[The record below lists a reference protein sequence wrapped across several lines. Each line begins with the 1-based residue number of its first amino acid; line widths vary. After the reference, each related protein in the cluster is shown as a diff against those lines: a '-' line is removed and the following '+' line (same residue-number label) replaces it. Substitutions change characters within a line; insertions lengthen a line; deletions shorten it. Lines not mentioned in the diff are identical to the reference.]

1 MKKPKPKKLIGT
13 EENVSLLHSLQE
25 RLGTSFRILDTDGK
39 EVLAMGISPYGD
51 TTSDVQIEN
60 EVYVHVEYFKKDQIV
75 FNMVDAL
82 IQKEYSIKNILNE
95 TLEKYKEINFI
106 YNFSEKISSCLEINE
121 IGDLVVDE
129 ATKLFSCTNVSLFIK
144 DEENEYFHILSSTA
158 QNSHISKMGPG
169 KGIAGYVFN
178 SGISEIIDDV
188 QSDPRFKTGDSN
200 PSSMMCVPLKTS
212 NKTMGVITV
221 STKENH
227 NYTSGDLKLLTSLG
241 LEAAVALQNT
251 YLQQNKIKEEL
262 IKNNLGRFV
271 SPQVLENILNAKG
284 ELSLSS
290 EKRKVALLFSDIRNF
305 TGFCEILSPEEI
317 VSYLN
322 EYFTEMVNVIF
333 SHNGSI
339 DKFVGDAIFAL
350 FGAPN
355 HVLETEKKAVEAA
368 IEMQITLK
376 NIKNLWIQNNFTMG
390 IGLNAGDV
398 VVGNIGSMK
407 HMDYTAIGDE
417 VNLAAR
423 LQSIAKPYQ
432 ILVSKSIY
440 DATKDFFQYRDLGS
454 THVKGKKNEVEIFE
468 VVY

>member
-13 EENVSLLHSLQE
+13 EENLSLLHSLQD
-25 RLGTSFRILDTDGK
+25 RLNTSFRILDSDKK
-39 EVLAMGISPYGD
+39 EVISFGMPPYGD
-51 TTSDVQIEN
+51 TTT
-60 EVYVHVEYFKKDQIV
+60 EVLLDQEPYVTVEYFLKDKFIYHLV
-75 FNMVDAL
+75 HSL

-106 YNFSEKISSCLEINE
+106 YNFSEKISSCLEIHE
-121 IGDLVVDE
+121 IGNLVVEE
-129 ATKLFSCTNVSLFIK
+129 ATKLFVSNHVSLFLK
-144 DEENEYFHILSSTA
+144 REEDEYFHILSSTA
-158 QNSHISKMGPG
+158 QDFQTTKLSPG

-178 SGISEIIDDV
+178 SGIAEIIDDV
-188 QSDPRFKTGDSN
+188 HSDPRFTTALSN

-221 STKENH
+221 STKEKH
-227 NYTSGDLKLLTSLG
+227 SYTSGDLKLLTSLG

-271 SPQVLENILNAKG
+271 SPQVLETILNAKG

-355 HVLETEKKAVEAA
+355 LILDTERKAVEAA
-368 IEMQITLK
+368 IEMQKTLK
-376 NIKNLWIQNNFTMG
+376 TIKNQWILNNFTMG

-423 LQSIAKPYQ
+423 LQSIAKPNQ

-440 DATKDFFQYRDLGS
+440 EATKDIFQYRNLGS